1 MDLEGTCLQFCVRVV
16 FIEVFIVNAGAYMK
30 ESGRISNS
38 QILPS
43 HKWSK
48 VLLHLWGMR
57 SVIIPNSA
65 NCFHTLPN
73 NINFPEMCPFVIPV
87 SDGVMA
93 EAS

>member
-48 VLLHLWGMR
+48 VPLHLWAMR

-73 NINFPEMCPFVIPV
+73 NINFPQMSPFVIPV